1 MASILLV
8 DDDSSVISILK
19 AVLEP
24 GGYTIASAGSGVAAL
39 RLLGESVFDLMITDL
54 VMPGMDGINLM
65 GKAKK
70 LQPHMAVIVISASAA
85 VDDAVKAM
93 KCGAFDYIS
102 KPFKFDELL
111 LTVQRALSYCDLVT
125 ENKVLRRSV
134 QGTSQNGYGFIVG
147 NSPPMLEIFRLIEK
161 IAMTTSTVL
170 ILGESGTGKE
180 LIAKAIHNCSSRSSG
195 PFVKVNCAAMPE
207 TLLES
212 ELFGYVKGAF
222 TGAADNKA
230 GLFEEAEGG
239 TIFLDEIGS
248 IPLRMQVKL
257 LRTLQEKEIRRL
269 GSTKDHK
276 VDVRVLAATNE
287 DLQKKIEQNEFRED
301 LYFRL
306 SVIPILVPPLR
317 ERREDIPLLIKH
329 FLTACD
335 QESGRKIEIA
345 EEAVKALTEYDWP
358 GNIRQLENLI
368 RRVAILS
375 ENGVITAADLP
386 QEVFG
391 FQKTEPIDALSENT
405 NETEVFIPLKEYLK
419 NVETTYIRN
428 VLKSCNDDKERAAE
442 ILEVSLATLYRKL

>member
-8 DDDSSVISILK
+8 DDDQSVIAILK

-24 GGYTIASAGSGVAAL
+24 GGYTIASAGNGVSAL
-39 RLLGESVFDLMITDL
+39 RQLGDSVFDLMITDL
-54 VMPGMDGINLM
+54 KMPGLDGIKLM
-65 GKAKK
+65 EKAKE
-70 LQPHMAVIVISASAA
+70 LQPHLAVIMISASAS

-93 KCGAFDYIS
+93 KFGAFDYIA

-111 LTVQRALSYCDLVT
+111 LTVKRALSYSELET
-125 ENKVLRRSV
+125 ENKVLRQSV
-134 QGTSQNGYGFIVG
+134 QGTSQKGYGFIVG
-147 NSPPMLEIFRLIEK
+147 NSPLMLEIYRLIEK
-161 IAMTTSTVL
+161 IARTTSTVL

-180 LIAKAIHNCSSRSSG
+180 LIAKAIHNCSARADK

-207 TLLES
+207 QLLES

-222 TGAADNKA
+222 TGAAENKA
-230 GLFEEAEGG
+230 GLFEEADGG

-257 LRTLQEKEIRRL
+257 LRTLQEKEIRRV

-287 DLQKKIEQNEFRED
+287 NLEKKIAENEFRED

-306 SVIPILVPPLR
+306 SVIPVNVPPLR
-317 ERREDIPLLIKH
+317 ERRDDIPLLIKH
-329 FLTACD
+329 FLNTFS
-335 QESGRKIEIA
+335 QENGRRVDIA
-345 EEAVKALTEYDWP
+345 EEAVKALTSYEWP

-375 ENGVITAADLP
+375 ENGMISANDLP
-386 QEVFG
+386 QEIFG
-391 FQKTEPIDALSENT
+391 FQKTEPIDALSESD
-405 NETEVFIPLKEYLK
+405 EPEVFIPLKEYLK
-419 NVETTYIRN
+419 NVEIAYIRN
-428 VLKSCNDDKERAAE
+428 VLKSCNDDKEKAAR
-442 ILEVSLATLYRKL
+442 ILDVSLATLYRKL